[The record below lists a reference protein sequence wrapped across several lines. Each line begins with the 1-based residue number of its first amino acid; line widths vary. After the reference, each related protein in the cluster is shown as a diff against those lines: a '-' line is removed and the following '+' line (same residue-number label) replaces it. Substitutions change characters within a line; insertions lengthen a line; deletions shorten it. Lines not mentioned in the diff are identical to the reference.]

1 MAEIKTDINFNGI
14 GRLFLQRNQIVLS
27 LIFTLAN
34 GIKKFTTSRYLNFLI
49 FIESNLRDSL
59 FDTCSSTIGFAIIF
73 NSVQSGQSCNWEQ
86 RLNILD
92 AEKKKKVWQ
101 VNDV

>member
-14 GRLFLQRNQIVLS
+14 RRLFLRRNQIVLS

-34 GIKKFTTSRYLNFLI
+34 EIKKFTTSRYLNFLI
-49 FIESNLRDSL
+49 FIESNLRDFL

-73 NSVQSGQSCNWEQ
+73 NSVQSRQSCN
-86 RLNILD
+86 
-92 AEKKKKVWQ
+92 
-101 VNDV
+101 